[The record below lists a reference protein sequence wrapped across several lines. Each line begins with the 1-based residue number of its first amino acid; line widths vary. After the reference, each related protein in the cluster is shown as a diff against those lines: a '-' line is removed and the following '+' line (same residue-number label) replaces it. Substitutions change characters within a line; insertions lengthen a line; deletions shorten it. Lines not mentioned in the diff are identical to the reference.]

1 MGFFSLILA
10 IFNKGF
16 SYYDDNIYKNRD
28 RQWEYDLLE
37 ESPFLY
43 SSQYLGELYA
53 EAQTLEQREAV
64 AGHISYHKAYDVD
77 SYKEIEQ
84 KFIDERWKK

>member
-1 MGFFSLILA
+1 MRFFSSLYGFID
-10 IFNKGF
+10 KGF
-16 SYYDDNIYKNRD
+16 KLYSSKERD

-53 EAQTLEQREAV
+53 EAKTLEQKEAV
-64 AGHISYHKAYDVD
+64 AGHIAFHKAYDVK